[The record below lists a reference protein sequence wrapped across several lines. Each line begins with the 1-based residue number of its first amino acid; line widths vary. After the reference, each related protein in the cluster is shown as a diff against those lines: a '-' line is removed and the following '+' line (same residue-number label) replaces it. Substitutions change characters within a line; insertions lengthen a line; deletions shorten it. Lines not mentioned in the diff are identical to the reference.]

1 MVKHIYPLI
10 LFLSFAINL
19 FAQEANIST
28 KFSQDGN
35 LYQASTKTSQ
45 AIAEFK
51 ENGKCI
57 VTSYL
62 GNYTYKIKYKDLVGF
77 VKDQYLFVNE
87 QMMDLYFDHEEKER
101 VKAIQERK
109 QKQEK
114 AVAIIVQASED
125 KELMEQKHIDSIAKI
140 EAKEEQKKQ
149 RILQAKKDSIAQ
161 AIKEQNKV
169 LADKRSNDSIAN
181 VRDAAEKQ
189 LAIQRR
195 NDSIAKA
202 EEEQKRQ
209 RVARIKKDSI
219 ARAIKEQNKVLA
231 KQRSNDSIAKA
242 EDEAQK
248 QLANERRNDSI
259 TQAKENQKKA
269 LEQLKKRNDSVVKV
283 KAQQK
288 IEAERK
294 KNDSLTKVKEDKKK
308 DLEELRKRND
318 SVAKVKEQQ
327 KTEAKRKKN
336 DSLTKEK
343 EDKKKALKEL
353 KKRNYSVA
361 KAKAQE
367 KALEEKRK
375 KNTISQTKE
384 EQSIRII
391 EKRRYDSI
399 VKVRELET
407 KQLIE
412 LRRQND
418 SIARIIE
425 KERKEL
431 VALRNRTALAKET
444 NTSISNSKEEENK
457 KATLLERIKYR
468 DSCHY
473 QINEYDRFYNITT
486 IRTEP
491 YTLNKN
497 LTVELY
503 KQGRK
508 TDVFFNLSED
518 LGCATYLPNQRSSVK
533 ITLENN
539 RIVNFYHSWD
549 IECGELFLFKA
560 RLSSININILKKS
573 PIKSIVIH
581 GTQGYKEINFIEYKE
596 FFIDKLKCIE

>member
-1 MVKHIYPLI
+1 MVKHIYPLLI
-10 LFLSFAINL
+10 LFSFTLNL
-19 FAQEANIST
+19 ISQEAKIST

-35 LYQASTKTSQ
+35 LYQTSTKASQ
-45 AIAEFK
+45 TIAEFK
-51 ENGKCI
+51 ENEKCI
-57 VTSYL
+57 VTGYL

-77 VKDQYLFVNE
+77 VKDQDLFVNE

-101 VKAIQERK
+101 DKAIQERK

-114 AVAIIVQASED
+114 ADTILIQAAEE
-125 KELMEQKHIDSIAKI
+125 KKLIEQQRIDSMAKIENEAKSKLLEIKQDDSIAKV
-140 EAKEEQKKQ
+140 KEEQKIERIAQ
-149 RILQAKKDSIAQ
+149 RKKDSINQ
-161 AIKEQNKV
+161 AIKEQNRI
-169 LADKRSNDSIAN
+169 LAEKQKNDSIT
-181 VRDAAEKQ
+181 
-189 LAIQRR
+189 
-195 NDSIAKA
+195 
-202 EEEQKRQ
+202 
-209 RVARIKKDSI
+209 
-219 ARAIKEQNKVLA
+219 
-231 KQRSNDSIAKA
+231 KA
-242 EDEAQK
+242 EDAAKK
-248 QLANERRNDSI
+248 QLKIQKRNDSI

-308 DLEELRKRND
+308 VLKELRKRND
-318 SVAKVKEQQ
+318 SVAKGKEQQ

-336 DSLTKEK
+336 DSLTQVK

-353 KKRNYSVA
+353 KKRNYSIA

-384 EQSIRII
+384 EQSNRII

-399 VKVRELET
+399 IKVRELET

-412 LRRQND
+412 LSRQND

-431 VALRNRTALAKET
+431 EALRNRTAIAKEA
-444 NTSISNSKEEENK
+444 NTSNSKEEENK

-508 TDVFFNLSED
+508 TNVFFNLSED

>member
-1 MVKHIYPLI
+1 MVKHIHPLLI
-10 LFLSFAINL
+10 FFSFTLNL
-19 FAQEANIST
+19 ISQEAKIST

-35 LYQASTKTSQ
+35 LYQTSTKASQ
-45 AIAEFK
+45 TIAEFK
-51 ENGKCI
+51 ENEKCI
-57 VTSYL
+57 VTGYL

-77 VKDQYLFVNE
+77 VKDQDLFVNE

-101 VKAIQERK
+101 DKAIQERK

-114 AVAIIVQASED
+114 ADTVLIQAAEE
-125 KELMEQKHIDSIAKI
+125 KKLIEQQRIDSMAKIENEAKSKLLEIKQNDSIAKV
-140 EAKEEQKKQ
+140 KEEQKIERIAQ
-149 RILQAKKDSIAQ
+149 RKKDSINQ
-161 AIKEQNKV
+161 AIKEQNRI
-169 LADKRSNDSIAN
+169 LAEKQKNDSIT
-181 VRDAAEKQ
+181 
-189 LAIQRR
+189 
-195 NDSIAKA
+195 
-202 EEEQKRQ
+202 
-209 RVARIKKDSI
+209 
-219 ARAIKEQNKVLA
+219 
-231 KQRSNDSIAKA
+231 KA
-242 EDEAQK
+242 EDAAKK
-248 QLANERRNDSI
+248 QLKIQKRNDSI

-288 IEAERK
+288 IEDLRK

-308 DLEELRKRND
+308 VLKELRKRND
-318 SVAKVKEQQ
+318 SVAKGKEQQ

-336 DSLTKEK
+336 DSLTQIK

-353 KKRNYSVA
+353 KKRNYSIA

-384 EQSIRII
+384 EQSNRII

-399 VKVRELET
+399 IKVRELET

-431 VALRNRTALAKET
+431 EALRNRTAIAKEA
-444 NTSISNSKEEENK
+444 NTSNSKEEENK

-508 TDVFFNLSED
+508 TNVFFNLSED

>member
-1 MVKHIYPLI
+1 MVKHIYPLLI
-10 LFLSFAINL
+10 LFSFTLNL
-19 FAQEANIST
+19 ISQEAKIST

-35 LYQASTKTSQ
+35 LYQTSTRASQT
-45 AIAEFK
+45 IAEFK
-51 ENGKCI
+51 ENEKCI
-57 VTSYL
+57 VTGYL

-77 VKDQYLFVNE
+77 VKDQDLFVNE

-101 VKAIQERK
+101 DKAIQERK

-114 AVAIIVQASED
+114 ADTILIQAAEE
-125 KELMEQKHIDSIAKI
+125 KKLIEQQRIDSMAKIENEAKSKLLEIKQNDSIAKV
-140 EAKEEQKKQ
+140 KEEQKIERIAQ
-149 RILQAKKDSIAQ
+149 RKKDSINQ
-161 AIKEQNKV
+161 AIKEQNRI
-169 LADKRSNDSIAN
+169 LAEKQKNDSIT
-181 VRDAAEKQ
+181 
-189 LAIQRR
+189 
-195 NDSIAKA
+195 
-202 EEEQKRQ
+202 
-209 RVARIKKDSI
+209 
-219 ARAIKEQNKVLA
+219 
-231 KQRSNDSIAKA
+231 KA
-242 EDEAQK
+242 EDAAKK
-248 QLANERRNDSI
+248 QLKIQKRNDSI

-308 DLEELRKRND
+308 VLKELRKRND
-318 SVAKVKEQQ
+318 SVAKGKEQQ

-336 DSLTKEK
+336 DSLTQVK

-353 KKRNYSVA
+353 KKRNYSIA

-384 EQSIRII
+384 EQSNRII

-399 VKVRELET
+399 IKVRELET

-412 LRRQND
+412 LSRQND

-431 VALRNRTALAKET
+431 EALRNRTAIAKEA
-444 NTSISNSKEEENK
+444 NTSNSKEEENK

-508 TDVFFNLSED
+508 TNVFFNLSED

>member
-1 MVKHIYPLI
+1 MVKHIYPLLI
-10 LFLSFAINL
+10 FFSFTLNL
-19 FAQEANIST
+19 ISQEAKIST

-35 LYQASTKTSQ
+35 LYQTSTKASQ
-45 AIAEFK
+45 TIAEFK
-51 ENGKCI
+51 ENEKCI
-57 VTSYL
+57 VTGYL

-77 VKDQYLFVNE
+77 VKDQDLFVNE
-87 QMMDLYFDHEEKER
+87 QMMNLYFDHEEKER
-101 VKAIQERK
+101 DKAIQERK

-114 AVAIIVQASED
+114 ADTILIQAAEE
-125 KELMEQKHIDSIAKI
+125 KKLIEQQRQDSMAKIENEAKSKLLEIKQNDSIAKV
-140 EAKEEQKKQ
+140 KEEQKIERIAQ
-149 RILQAKKDSIAQ
+149 RKKDSINQ
-161 AIKEQNKV
+161 AIKEQNRI
-169 LADKRSNDSIAN
+169 LAEKQKNDSIT
-181 VRDAAEKQ
+181 
-189 LAIQRR
+189 
-195 NDSIAKA
+195 
-202 EEEQKRQ
+202 
-209 RVARIKKDSI
+209 
-219 ARAIKEQNKVLA
+219 
-231 KQRSNDSIAKA
+231 KA
-242 EDEAQK
+242 EDAAKK
-248 QLANERRNDSI
+248 QLKIQKRNDSI

-308 DLEELRKRND
+308 DLKELRKRND
-318 SVAKVKEQQ
+318 SVAKGKEQQ

-336 DSLTKEK
+336 DSLTQVK

-353 KKRNYSVA
+353 KKRNYSIA

-384 EQSIRII
+384 EQSNRII

-399 VKVRELET
+399 IKVRELET

-431 VALRNRTALAKET
+431 EALRNRTAIAKEA
-444 NTSISNSKEEENK
+444 NTSNSKEEENK

-508 TDVFFNLSED
+508 TNVFFNLSED

>member
-1 MVKHIYPLI
+1 MVKHIYPLLI
-10 LFLSFAINL
+10 FFSFTLNL
-19 FAQEANIST
+19 ISQEAKIST

-35 LYQASTKTSQ
+35 LYQTSTKASQ
-45 AIAEFK
+45 TIAEFK
-51 ENGKCI
+51 ENEKCI
-57 VTSYL
+57 VTGYL

-77 VKDQYLFVNE
+77 VKDQDLFVNE

-101 VKAIQERK
+101 DKAIQERK

-114 AVAIIVQASED
+114 ADTILIQAAEE
-125 KELMEQKHIDSIAKI
+125 KKLIEQQRIDSMAKIENEAKSKLLEIKQNDSIAKV
-140 EAKEEQKKQ
+140 KEEQKIERIAQ
-149 RILQAKKDSIAQ
+149 RKKDSINQ
-161 AIKEQNKV
+161 AIKEQNRI
-169 LADKRSNDSIAN
+169 LAEKQKNDSIT
-181 VRDAAEKQ
+181 
-189 LAIQRR
+189 
-195 NDSIAKA
+195 
-202 EEEQKRQ
+202 
-209 RVARIKKDSI
+209 
-219 ARAIKEQNKVLA
+219 
-231 KQRSNDSIAKA
+231 KA
-242 EDEAQK
+242 EDAAKK
-248 QLANERRNDSI
+248 QLKIQKRNDSI

-308 DLEELRKRND
+308 DLKELRKRND
-318 SVAKVKEQQ
+318 SVAKGKEQQ
-327 KTEAKRKKN
+327 RTEAKRKKN
-336 DSLTKEK
+336 DSLTQVK

-353 KKRNYSVA
+353 KKRNYSIA

-384 EQSIRII
+384 EQSNRII

-399 VKVRELET
+399 IKVRELET

-412 LRRQND
+412 LSRQND

-431 VALRNRTALAKET
+431 EALRNRTAIAKEA
-444 NTSISNSKEEENK
+444 NTSISYSKEEENK

-508 TDVFFNLSED
+508 TNVFFNLSED

>member
-1 MVKHIYPLI
+1 MVKHIYPLLI
-10 LFLSFAINL
+10 LFSFTLNL
-19 FAQEANIST
+19 ISQEAKIST

-35 LYQASTKTSQ
+35 LYQTSTKASQ
-45 AIAEFK
+45 TIAEFK
-51 ENGKCI
+51 ENEKCI
-57 VTSYL
+57 VTGYL

-77 VKDQYLFVNE
+77 VKDQDLFVNE

-101 VKAIQERK
+101 DKAIQERK

-114 AVAIIVQASED
+114 ADTILIQAAEE
-125 KELMEQKHIDSIAKI
+125 KKLIEQQRIDSMAKIENEAKSKLLEIKQNDSIAKV
-140 EAKEEQKKQ
+140 KEEQKIERIAQ
-149 RILQAKKDSIAQ
+149 RKKDSINQ
-161 AIKEQNKV
+161 AIKEQNRI
-169 LADKRSNDSIAN
+169 LAEKQKNDSIT
-181 VRDAAEKQ
+181 
-189 LAIQRR
+189 
-195 NDSIAKA
+195 
-202 EEEQKRQ
+202 
-209 RVARIKKDSI
+209 
-219 ARAIKEQNKVLA
+219 
-231 KQRSNDSIAKA
+231 KA
-242 EDEAQK
+242 EDAAKK
-248 QLANERRNDSI
+248 QLKIQKRNDSI

-308 DLEELRKRND
+308 VLKELRKRND
-318 SVAKVKEQQ
+318 SVAKGKEQQ

-336 DSLTKEK
+336 DSLTQVK

-353 KKRNYSVA
+353 KKRNYSIA

-384 EQSIRII
+384 EQSNRII

-399 VKVRELET
+399 IKVRELET

-425 KERKEL
+425 KERKEQE
-431 VALRNRTALAKET
+431 ALRNRTTIAKEA
-444 NTSISNSKEEENK
+444 NTSNSKEEENK

>member
-1 MVKHIYPLI
+1 MAKHIYPLLI
-10 LFLSFAINL
+10 FFSFTLNL
-19 FAQEANIST
+19 ISQEAKIST

-35 LYQASTKTSQ
+35 LYQTSTKASQ
-45 AIAEFK
+45 TIAEFK
-51 ENGKCI
+51 ENEKCI
-57 VTSYL
+57 VTGYL

-77 VKDQYLFVNE
+77 VKDQDLFVNE

-101 VKAIQERK
+101 DKAIQERK

-114 AVAIIVQASED
+114 ADTILIQAAEE
-125 KELMEQKHIDSIAKI
+125 KKLIEQQRIDSMAKIENEAKSKLLEIKQNDSIAKV
-140 EAKEEQKKQ
+140 KEEQKIERIAQ
-149 RILQAKKDSIAQ
+149 RKKDSINQ
-161 AIKEQNKV
+161 AIKEQNRI
-169 LADKRSNDSIAN
+169 LAEKQKNDSIT
-181 VRDAAEKQ
+181 
-189 LAIQRR
+189 
-195 NDSIAKA
+195 
-202 EEEQKRQ
+202 
-209 RVARIKKDSI
+209 
-219 ARAIKEQNKVLA
+219 
-231 KQRSNDSIAKA
+231 KA
-242 EDEAQK
+242 EDAAKK
-248 QLANERRNDSI
+248 QLKIQKRNDSI

-308 DLEELRKRND
+308 VLKELRKRND
-318 SVAKVKEQQ
+318 SVAKGKEQQ

-336 DSLTKEK
+336 DSLTQVK

-353 KKRNYSVA
+353 KKRNYSIA

-384 EQSIRII
+384 EQSNRII

-399 VKVRELET
+399 IKVRELET

-431 VALRNRTALAKET
+431 EALRNRTAIAKEA
-444 NTSISNSKEEENK
+444 NTSNSKEEENK

-508 TDVFFNLSED
+508 TNVFFNLSED
-518 LGCATYLPNQRSSVK
+518 LGCATYLPNQRSSIK

>member
-1 MVKHIYPLI
+1 MVKHIYPLLI
-10 LFLSFAINL
+10 LFSFTLNL
-19 FAQEANIST
+19 ISQEAKIST

-35 LYQASTKTSQ
+35 LYQTSTKASQ
-45 AIAEFK
+45 TIAEFK
-51 ENGKCI
+51 ENEKCI
-57 VTSYL
+57 VTGYL

-77 VKDQYLFVNE
+77 VKDQDLFVNE

-101 VKAIQERK
+101 DKAIQERK

-114 AVAIIVQASED
+114 ADTILIQAAEE
-125 KELMEQKHIDSIAKI
+125 KKLIEQQRIDSMAKIENEAKSKLLEIKQNDSIAKV
-140 EAKEEQKKQ
+140 KEEQKIERIAQ
-149 RILQAKKDSIAQ
+149 RKKDSINQ
-161 AIKEQNKV
+161 AIKEQNRI
-169 LADKRSNDSIAN
+169 LAEKQKNDSIT
-181 VRDAAEKQ
+181 
-189 LAIQRR
+189 
-195 NDSIAKA
+195 
-202 EEEQKRQ
+202 
-209 RVARIKKDSI
+209 
-219 ARAIKEQNKVLA
+219 
-231 KQRSNDSIAKA
+231 KA
-242 EDEAQK
+242 EDAAKK
-248 QLANERRNDSI
+248 QLKIQKRNDSI

-308 DLEELRKRND
+308 DLKELRKRND
-318 SVAKVKEQQ
+318 SVAKGKEQQ

-336 DSLTKEK
+336 DSLTQVK

-353 KKRNYSVA
+353 KKRNYSIA

-384 EQSIRII
+384 EQSNRII

-399 VKVRELET
+399 IKVRELET

-412 LRRQND
+412 LSRQND

-431 VALRNRTALAKET
+431 EALRNRTAIAKEA
-444 NTSISNSKEEENK
+444 NTSNSKEEENK

-508 TDVFFNLSED
+508 TNVFFNLSED

>member
-1 MVKHIYPLI
+1 MVKHIYPLLI
-10 LFLSFAINL
+10 LFSFTLNL
-19 FAQEANIST
+19 ISQEAKIST

-35 LYQASTKTSQ
+35 LYQTSTKASQ
-45 AIAEFK
+45 TIAEFK
-51 ENGKCI
+51 ENEKCI
-57 VTSYL
+57 VTGYL

-77 VKDQYLFVNE
+77 VKDQDLFVNE

-101 VKAIQERK
+101 DKAIQERK

-114 AVAIIVQASED
+114 ADTILIQAAEE
-125 KELMEQKHIDSIAKI
+125 KKLIEQQRIDSMAKIENEAKSKLLEIKQNDSIAKV
-140 EAKEEQKKQ
+140 KEEQKIERIAQ
-149 RILQAKKDSIAQ
+149 RKKDSINQ
-161 AIKEQNKV
+161 AIKEQNRI
-169 LADKRSNDSIAN
+169 LAEKQKNDSIT
-181 VRDAAEKQ
+181 
-189 LAIQRR
+189 
-195 NDSIAKA
+195 
-202 EEEQKRQ
+202 
-209 RVARIKKDSI
+209 
-219 ARAIKEQNKVLA
+219 
-231 KQRSNDSIAKA
+231 KA
-242 EDEAQK
+242 EDAAKK
-248 QLANERRNDSI
+248 QLKIQKRNDSI

-308 DLEELRKRND
+308 VLKELRKRND
-318 SVAKVKEQQ
+318 SVAKGKEQQ

-336 DSLTKEK
+336 DSLTQVK

-353 KKRNYSVA
+353 KKRNYSIA

-384 EQSIRII
+384 EQSNRII

-399 VKVRELET
+399 IKVRELET

-431 VALRNRTALAKET
+431 EALRNRTAIAKEA
-444 NTSISNSKEEENK
+444 NTSNSKEEENK

-508 TDVFFNLSED
+508 TNVFFNLSED

-549 IECGELFLFKA
+549 IECDELFLFKA

>member
-1 MVKHIYPLI
+1 MVKHIYPLLI
-10 LFLSFAINL
+10 FFSFTLNL
-19 FAQEANIST
+19 ISQEAKIST

-35 LYQASTKTSQ
+35 LYQTSTKASQ
-45 AIAEFK
+45 TIAEFK
-51 ENGKCI
+51 ENEKCI
-57 VTSYL
+57 VTGYL

-77 VKDQYLFVNE
+77 VKDQDLFVNE

-101 VKAIQERK
+101 DKAIQERK

-114 AVAIIVQASED
+114 ADTILIQAAEE
-125 KELMEQKHIDSIAKI
+125 KKLIEQQRIDSMAKIENEAKSKLLEIKQNDSIAKV
-140 EAKEEQKKQ
+140 KEEQKIERIAQ
-149 RILQAKKDSIAQ
+149 RKKDSINQ
-161 AIKEQNKV
+161 AIKEQNRI
-169 LADKRSNDSIAN
+169 LAEKQKNDSIT
-181 VRDAAEKQ
+181 
-189 LAIQRR
+189 
-195 NDSIAKA
+195 
-202 EEEQKRQ
+202 
-209 RVARIKKDSI
+209 
-219 ARAIKEQNKVLA
+219 
-231 KQRSNDSIAKA
+231 KA
-242 EDEAQK
+242 EDAAKK
-248 QLANERRNDSI
+248 QLKIQKRNDSI

-308 DLEELRKRND
+308 DLKELRKRND
-318 SVAKVKEQQ
+318 SVAKGKEQQ

-336 DSLTKEK
+336 DSLTQVK

-353 KKRNYSVA
+353 KKRNYSIA

-367 KALEEKRK
+367 KALKEKRK

-384 EQSIRII
+384 EQSNRII

-399 VKVRELET
+399 IKVRELET

-431 VALRNRTALAKET
+431 EALRNRTAIAKEA
-444 NTSISNSKEEENK
+444 NTSNSKEEENK

-508 TDVFFNLSED
+508 TNVFFNLSED

>member
-1 MVKHIYPLI
+1 MVKHIYPLLI
-10 LFLSFAINL
+10 LFSFTLNL
-19 FAQEANIST
+19 ISQEAKIST

-35 LYQASTKTSQ
+35 LYQTSTKASQ
-45 AIAEFK
+45 TIAEFK
-51 ENGKCI
+51 ENEKCI
-57 VTSYL
+57 VTGYL

-77 VKDQYLFVNE
+77 VKDQDLFVNE

-101 VKAIQERK
+101 DKAIQERK

-114 AVAIIVQASED
+114 ADTILIQAAEE
-125 KELMEQKHIDSIAKI
+125 KKLIEQQRIDSMAKIENEAKSKLLEIKQNDSIAKV
-140 EAKEEQKKQ
+140 KEEQKIERIAQ
-149 RILQAKKDSIAQ
+149 RKKDSINQ
-161 AIKEQNKV
+161 AIKEQNRI
-169 LADKRSNDSIAN
+169 LAEKQKNDSIT
-181 VRDAAEKQ
+181 
-189 LAIQRR
+189 
-195 NDSIAKA
+195 
-202 EEEQKRQ
+202 
-209 RVARIKKDSI
+209 
-219 ARAIKEQNKVLA
+219 
-231 KQRSNDSIAKA
+231 KA
-242 EDEAQK
+242 EDAAKK
-248 QLANERRNDSI
+248 QLKIQKRNDSI

-308 DLEELRKRND
+308 VLKELRKRND
-318 SVAKVKEQQ
+318 SVAKGKEQQ

-336 DSLTKEK
+336 DSLTQVK

-353 KKRNYSVA
+353 KKRNYSIA

-384 EQSIRII
+384 EQSNRII

-399 VKVRELET
+399 IKVRELET

-431 VALRNRTALAKET
+431 EALRNRTAIAKEA
-444 NTSISNSKEEENK
+444 NTSNSKEEENK

-508 TDVFFNLSED
+508 TNVFFNLSED

>member
-1 MVKHIYPLI
+1 MVKHIYPLLI
-10 LFLSFAINL
+10 LFSFTLNL
-19 FAQEANIST
+19 ISQEAKIST

-35 LYQASTKTSQ
+35 LYQTSTKASQ
-45 AIAEFK
+45 TIAEFK
-51 ENGKCI
+51 ENEKCI
-57 VTSYL
+57 VTGYL

-77 VKDQYLFVNE
+77 VKDQDLFVNE

-101 VKAIQERK
+101 DKAIQERK

-114 AVAIIVQASED
+114 ADTILIQAAEE
-125 KELMEQKHIDSIAKI
+125 KKLIEQQRIDSMAKIENEAKSKLLEIKQNDSIAKV
-140 EAKEEQKKQ
+140 KEEQKIERIAQ
-149 RILQAKKDSIAQ
+149 RKKDSINQ
-161 AIKEQNKV
+161 AIKEQNRI
-169 LADKRSNDSIAN
+169 LAEKQKNDSIT
-181 VRDAAEKQ
+181 
-189 LAIQRR
+189 
-195 NDSIAKA
+195 
-202 EEEQKRQ
+202 
-209 RVARIKKDSI
+209 
-219 ARAIKEQNKVLA
+219 
-231 KQRSNDSIAKA
+231 KA
-242 EDEAQK
+242 EDAAKK
-248 QLANERRNDSI
+248 QLKIQKRNDSI

-308 DLEELRKRND
+308 VLKELRKRND
-318 SVAKVKEQQ
+318 SVAKGKEQQ

-336 DSLTKEK
+336 DSLTQVK

-353 KKRNYSVA
+353 KKRNYSIA

-384 EQSIRII
+384 EQSNRII

-399 VKVRELET
+399 IKVRELET

-425 KERKEL
+425 KERKEQE
-431 VALRNRTALAKET
+431 ALRNRTTIAKEA
-444 NTSISNSKEEENK
+444 NTSNSKEEENK

-508 TDVFFNLSED
+508 TNVFFNLSED
-518 LGCATYLPNQRSSVK
+518 LGCATYLPNQRSSIK

>member
-1 MVKHIYPLI
+1 MVKHIYPLLI
-10 LFLSFAINL
+10 LFSFTLNL
-19 FAQEANIST
+19 ISQEAKIST

-35 LYQASTKTSQ
+35 LYQTSTRASQT
-45 AIAEFK
+45 IAEFK
-51 ENGKCI
+51 ENEKCI
-57 VTSYL
+57 VTGYL

-77 VKDQYLFVNE
+77 VKDQDLFVNE

-101 VKAIQERK
+101 DKAIQERK

-114 AVAIIVQASED
+114 ADTILIQAAEE
-125 KELMEQKHIDSIAKI
+125 KKLIEQQRIDSMAKIENEAKSKLLEIKQNDSIAKV
-140 EAKEEQKKQ
+140 KEEQKIERIAQ
-149 RILQAKKDSIAQ
+149 RKKDSINQ
-161 AIKEQNKV
+161 AIKEQNRI
-169 LADKRSNDSIAN
+169 LAEKQKNDSIT
-181 VRDAAEKQ
+181 
-189 LAIQRR
+189 
-195 NDSIAKA
+195 
-202 EEEQKRQ
+202 
-209 RVARIKKDSI
+209 
-219 ARAIKEQNKVLA
+219 
-231 KQRSNDSIAKA
+231 KA
-242 EDEAQK
+242 EDAAKK
-248 QLANERRNDSI
+248 QLKIQKRNDSI

-308 DLEELRKRND
+308 VLKELRKRND
-318 SVAKVKEQQ
+318 SVAKGKEQQ

-336 DSLTKEK
+336 DSLTQVK

-353 KKRNYSVA
+353 KKRNYSIA

-384 EQSIRII
+384 EQSNRII

-399 VKVRELET
+399 IKVRELET

-431 VALRNRTALAKET
+431 EALRNRTTIAKEA
-444 NTSISNSKEEENK
+444 NTSNSKEEENK

-508 TDVFFNLSED
+508 TNVFFNLSED
-518 LGCATYLPNQRSSVK
+518 LGCATYLPNQRSSIK

>member
-1 MVKHIYPLI
+1 MVKHIYPLLI
-10 LFLSFAINL
+10 LFSFTLNL
-19 FAQEANIST
+19 ISQEAKIST

-35 LYQASTKTSQ
+35 LYQTSTKASQ
-45 AIAEFK
+45 TIAEFK
-51 ENGKCI
+51 ENEKCI
-57 VTSYL
+57 VTGYL

-77 VKDQYLFVNE
+77 VKDQDLFVNE

-101 VKAIQERK
+101 DKAIQERK

-114 AVAIIVQASED
+114 ADTILIQAAEE
-125 KELMEQKHIDSIAKI
+125 KKLIEQQRIDSMAKIENEAKSKLLEIKQNDSIAKV
-140 EAKEEQKKQ
+140 KEEQKIERIAQ
-149 RILQAKKDSIAQ
+149 RKKDSINQ
-161 AIKEQNKV
+161 AIKEQNRI
-169 LADKRSNDSIAN
+169 LAEKQKNDSIT
-181 VRDAAEKQ
+181 
-189 LAIQRR
+189 
-195 NDSIAKA
+195 
-202 EEEQKRQ
+202 
-209 RVARIKKDSI
+209 
-219 ARAIKEQNKVLA
+219 
-231 KQRSNDSIAKA
+231 KA
-242 EDEAQK
+242 EDAAKK
-248 QLANERRNDSI
+248 QLKIQKRNDSI

-308 DLEELRKRND
+308 VLKELRKRND
-318 SVAKVKEQQ
+318 SVAKGKEQQ

-336 DSLTKEK
+336 DSLTQVK

-353 KKRNYSVA
+353 KKRNYSIA
-361 KAKAQE
+361 KAKARE

-384 EQSIRII
+384 EQSNRII

-399 VKVRELET
+399 IKVRELET

-412 LRRQND
+412 LSRQND

-431 VALRNRTALAKET
+431 EALRNRTAIAKEA
-444 NTSISNSKEEENK
+444 NTSNSKEEENK

>member
-1 MVKHIYPLI
+1 MVKHIYPLLI
-10 LFLSFAINL
+10 LFSFTLNL
-19 FAQEANIST
+19 ISQEAKIST

-35 LYQASTKTSQ
+35 LYQTSTKASQ
-45 AIAEFK
+45 TIAEFK
-51 ENGKCI
+51 ENEKCI
-57 VTSYL
+57 VTGYL

-77 VKDQYLFVNE
+77 VKDQDLFVNE

-101 VKAIQERK
+101 DKAIQERK

-114 AVAIIVQASED
+114 ADTILIQAAEE
-125 KELMEQKHIDSIAKI
+125 KKLIEQQRIDSMAKIENEAKSKLLEIKQNDSIAKV
-140 EAKEEQKKQ
+140 KEEQKIERIAQ
-149 RILQAKKDSIAQ
+149 RKKDSINQ
-161 AIKEQNKV
+161 AIKEQNRI
-169 LADKRSNDSIAN
+169 LAEKQKNDSIT
-181 VRDAAEKQ
+181 
-189 LAIQRR
+189 
-195 NDSIAKA
+195 
-202 EEEQKRQ
+202 
-209 RVARIKKDSI
+209 
-219 ARAIKEQNKVLA
+219 
-231 KQRSNDSIAKA
+231 KA
-242 EDEAQK
+242 EDAAKK
-248 QLANERRNDSI
+248 QLKIQKRNDSI

-308 DLEELRKRND
+308 VLKELRKRND
-318 SVAKVKEQQ
+318 SVAKGKEQQ

-336 DSLTKEK
+336 DSLTQVK

-353 KKRNYSVA
+353 KKRNYSIA

-384 EQSIRII
+384 EQSNRII

-399 VKVRELET
+399 IKVRELET

-431 VALRNRTALAKET
+431 EALRNRTTIAKEA
-444 NTSISNSKEEENK
+444 NTSNSKEEENK

-508 TDVFFNLSED
+508 TNVFFNLSED

>member
-1 MVKHIYPLI
+1 MVKHIYPLLI
-10 LFLSFAINL
+10 FFSFTLNL
-19 FAQEANIST
+19 ISQEAKIST

-35 LYQASTKTSQ
+35 LYQTSTKASQ
-45 AIAEFK
+45 TIAEFK
-51 ENGKCI
+51 ENEKCI
-57 VTSYL
+57 VTGYL

-77 VKDQYLFVNE
+77 VKDQDLFVNE

-101 VKAIQERK
+101 DKAIQERK

-114 AVAIIVQASED
+114 ADTILIQAAEE
-125 KELMEQKHIDSIAKI
+125 KKLIEQQRIDSMAKIENEAKSKLLEIKQNDSIAKV
-140 EAKEEQKKQ
+140 KEEQKIERIAQ
-149 RILQAKKDSIAQ
+149 RKKDSINQ
-161 AIKEQNKV
+161 AIKEQNRI
-169 LADKRSNDSIAN
+169 LAEKQKNDSIT
-181 VRDAAEKQ
+181 
-189 LAIQRR
+189 
-195 NDSIAKA
+195 
-202 EEEQKRQ
+202 
-209 RVARIKKDSI
+209 
-219 ARAIKEQNKVLA
+219 
-231 KQRSNDSIAKA
+231 KA
-242 EDEAQK
+242 EDAAKK
-248 QLANERRNDSI
+248 QLKIQKRNDSI

-269 LEQLKKRNDSVVKV
+269 LEQLKKRNDSVVKI

-308 DLEELRKRND
+308 VLKELRKRND
-318 SVAKVKEQQ
+318 SVAKGKEQQ

-336 DSLTKEK
+336 DSLTQVK

-353 KKRNYSVA
+353 KKRNYSIA

-367 KALEEKRK
+367 KALKEKRK

-384 EQSIRII
+384 EQSNRII

-399 VKVRELET
+399 SKVRELET

-431 VALRNRTALAKET
+431 EALRNRTAIAKEA
-444 NTSISNSKEEENK
+444 NTSNSKEEENK

-508 TDVFFNLSED
+508 TNVFFNLSED

>member
-1 MVKHIYPLI
+1 MVKHIYPLLI
-10 LFLSFAINL
+10 LFSFTLNL
-19 FAQEANIST
+19 ISQEAKIST

-35 LYQASTKTSQ
+35 LYQTSTKASQ
-45 AIAEFK
+45 TIAEFK
-51 ENGKCI
+51 ENEKCI
-57 VTSYL
+57 VTGYL

-77 VKDQYLFVNE
+77 VKDQDLFVNE

-101 VKAIQERK
+101 DKAIQERK

-114 AVAIIVQASED
+114 ADTILIQAAEE
-125 KELMEQKHIDSIAKI
+125 KKLIEQQRIDSMAKIENEAKSKLLEIKQNDSIAKV
-140 EAKEEQKKQ
+140 KEEQKIERIAQ
-149 RILQAKKDSIAQ
+149 RKKDSINQ
-161 AIKEQNKV
+161 AIKEQNRI
-169 LADKRSNDSIAN
+169 LAEKQKNDSIT
-181 VRDAAEKQ
+181 
-189 LAIQRR
+189 
-195 NDSIAKA
+195 
-202 EEEQKRQ
+202 
-209 RVARIKKDSI
+209 
-219 ARAIKEQNKVLA
+219 
-231 KQRSNDSIAKA
+231 KA
-242 EDEAQK
+242 EDAAKK
-248 QLANERRNDSI
+248 QLKIQKRNDSI

-308 DLEELRKRND
+308 VLKELRKRND
-318 SVAKVKEQQ
+318 SVAKGKEQQ

-336 DSLTKEK
+336 DSLTQVK

-353 KKRNYSVA
+353 KKRNYSIA
-361 KAKAQE
+361 KAKARE

-384 EQSIRII
+384 EQSNRII

-399 VKVRELET
+399 IKVRELET

-425 KERKEL
+425 KERKEQE
-431 VALRNRTALAKET
+431 ALRNRTTIAKEA
-444 NTSISNSKEEENK
+444 NTSNSKEEENK

-508 TDVFFNLSED
+508 TNVFFNLSED
-518 LGCATYLPNQRSSVK
+518 LGCATYLPNQRSSIK

>member
-1 MVKHIYPLI
+1 MVKHIYPLLI
-10 LFLSFAINL
+10 LFSFTLNL
-19 FAQEANIST
+19 ISQEAKIST

-35 LYQASTKTSQ
+35 LYQTSTKASQ
-45 AIAEFK
+45 TIAEFK
-51 ENGKCI
+51 ENEKCI
-57 VTSYL
+57 VTGYL

-77 VKDQYLFVNE
+77 VKDQDLFVNE

-101 VKAIQERK
+101 DKAIQERK

-114 AVAIIVQASED
+114 ADTILIQAAEE
-125 KELMEQKHIDSIAKI
+125 KKLIEQQRIDSMAKIENEAKSKLLEIKQNDSIAKV
-140 EAKEEQKKQ
+140 KEEQKIERIAQ
-149 RILQAKKDSIAQ
+149 RKKDSINQ
-161 AIKEQNKV
+161 AIKEQNRI
-169 LADKRSNDSIAN
+169 LAEKQKNDSIT
-181 VRDAAEKQ
+181 
-189 LAIQRR
+189 
-195 NDSIAKA
+195 
-202 EEEQKRQ
+202 
-209 RVARIKKDSI
+209 
-219 ARAIKEQNKVLA
+219 
-231 KQRSNDSIAKA
+231 KA
-242 EDEAQK
+242 EDAAKK
-248 QLANERRNDSI
+248 QLKIQKRNDSI

-269 LEQLKKRNDSVVKV
+269 LEQLKKRNDSVVNI

-288 IEAERK
+288 TEAERK

-308 DLEELRKRND
+308 VLKELRKRND
-318 SVAKVKEQQ
+318 SVAKGKEQQ
-327 KTEAKRKKN
+327 RTEAKRKKN
-336 DSLTKEK
+336 DSLTQVK

-353 KKRNYSVA
+353 KKRNYSIA
-361 KAKAQE
+361 KAKARE

-384 EQSIRII
+384 EQSNRII

-399 VKVRELET
+399 IKVRELET

-431 VALRNRTALAKET
+431 EALRNRTAIAKEA
-444 NTSISNSKEEENK
+444 NTSNSKEEENK

-518 LGCATYLPNQRSSVK
+518 LGCATYLPNQRSSIK

>member
-1 MVKHIYPLI
+1 MVKHIYPLLI
-10 LFLSFAINL
+10 FFSFTLNL
-19 FAQEANIST
+19 ISQEAKIST

-35 LYQASTKTSQ
+35 LYQTSTKASQ
-45 AIAEFK
+45 TIAEFK
-51 ENGKCI
+51 ENEKCI
-57 VTSYL
+57 VTGYL

-77 VKDQYLFVNE
+77 VKDQDLFVNE
-87 QMMDLYFDHEEKER
+87 QMMNLYFDHEEKER
-101 VKAIQERK
+101 DKAIQERK

-114 AVAIIVQASED
+114 ADTILIQAAEE
-125 KELMEQKHIDSIAKI
+125 KKLIEQQRIDSMAKIENEAKSKLLEIKQNDSIAKV
-140 EAKEEQKKQ
+140 KEEQKIERIAQ
-149 RILQAKKDSIAQ
+149 RKKDSINQ
-161 AIKEQNKV
+161 AIKEQNRI
-169 LADKRSNDSIAN
+169 LAEKQKNDSIT
-181 VRDAAEKQ
+181 
-189 LAIQRR
+189 
-195 NDSIAKA
+195 
-202 EEEQKRQ
+202 
-209 RVARIKKDSI
+209 
-219 ARAIKEQNKVLA
+219 
-231 KQRSNDSIAKA
+231 KA
-242 EDEAQK
+242 EDAAKK
-248 QLANERRNDSI
+248 QLKIQKRNDSI

-269 LEQLKKRNDSVVKV
+269 LEQLKKRNDSVVKI

-308 DLEELRKRND
+308 DLKELRKRND
-318 SVAKVKEQQ
+318 SVAKGKEQQ

-336 DSLTKEK
+336 DSLTQVK

-353 KKRNYSVA
+353 KKRNYSIA

-384 EQSIRII
+384 EQSNRII

-399 VKVRELET
+399 IKVRELET

-431 VALRNRTALAKET
+431 EALRNRTAIAKEA
-444 NTSISNSKEEENK
+444 NTSISYSKEEENK

-508 TDVFFNLSED
+508 TNIFFNLSED

>member
-1 MVKHIYPLI
+1 MVKHIYPLLI
-10 LFLSFAINL
+10 LFSFTLNL
-19 FAQEANIST
+19 ISQEAKIST

-35 LYQASTKTSQ
+35 LYQTSTKASQ
-45 AIAEFK
+45 TIAEFK
-51 ENGKCI
+51 ENEKCI
-57 VTSYL
+57 VTGYL

-77 VKDQYLFVNE
+77 VKDQDLFVNE

-101 VKAIQERK
+101 DKAIQERK

-114 AVAIIVQASED
+114 ADTILIQAAEE
-125 KELMEQKHIDSIAKI
+125 KKLIEQQRIDSMAKIENEAKSKLLEIKQNDSIAKV
-140 EAKEEQKKQ
+140 KEEQKIERIAQ
-149 RILQAKKDSIAQ
+149 RKKDSINQ
-161 AIKEQNKV
+161 AIKEQNRI
-169 LADKRSNDSIAN
+169 LAEKQKNDSIT
-181 VRDAAEKQ
+181 
-189 LAIQRR
+189 
-195 NDSIAKA
+195 
-202 EEEQKRQ
+202 
-209 RVARIKKDSI
+209 
-219 ARAIKEQNKVLA
+219 
-231 KQRSNDSIAKA
+231 KA
-242 EDEAQK
+242 EDAAKK
-248 QLANERRNDSI
+248 QLKIQKRNDSI

-269 LEQLKKRNDSVVKV
+269 LEQLKKRNDSVVKI

-308 DLEELRKRND
+308 VLKELRKRND
-318 SVAKVKEQQ
+318 SVAKGKEQQ

-336 DSLTKEK
+336 DSLTQVK

-353 KKRNYSVA
+353 KKRNYSIA

-384 EQSIRII
+384 EQSNRII

-399 VKVRELET
+399 IKVRELET

-431 VALRNRTALAKET
+431 EALRNRTTIAKEA
-444 NTSISNSKEEENK
+444 NTSNSKEEENK

-508 TDVFFNLSED
+508 TNVFFNLSED

>member
-1 MVKHIYPLI
+1 MVKHIYPLLI
-10 LFLSFAINL
+10 LFSFTLNL
-19 FAQEANIST
+19 ISQEAKIST

-35 LYQASTKTSQ
+35 LYQTSTKASQ
-45 AIAEFK
+45 TIAEFK
-51 ENGKCI
+51 ENEKCI
-57 VTSYL
+57 VTGYL

-77 VKDQYLFVNE
+77 VKDQDLFVNE

-101 VKAIQERK
+101 DKAIQERK

-114 AVAIIVQASED
+114 ADTILIQAAEE
-125 KELMEQKHIDSIAKI
+125 KKLIEQQRIDSMAKIENEAKSKLLEIKQNDSIAKV
-140 EAKEEQKKQ
+140 KEEQKIERIAQ
-149 RILQAKKDSIAQ
+149 RKKDSINQ
-161 AIKEQNKV
+161 AIKEQNRI
-169 LADKRSNDSIAN
+169 LAEKQKNDSIT
-181 VRDAAEKQ
+181 
-189 LAIQRR
+189 
-195 NDSIAKA
+195 
-202 EEEQKRQ
+202 
-209 RVARIKKDSI
+209 
-219 ARAIKEQNKVLA
+219 
-231 KQRSNDSIAKA
+231 KA
-242 EDEAQK
+242 EDAAKK
-248 QLANERRNDSI
+248 QLKIQKRNDSI

-294 KNDSLTKVKEDKKK
+294 KNDSLSKVKEDKKK
-308 DLEELRKRND
+308 VLKELRKRND
-318 SVAKVKEQQ
+318 SVAKGKEQQ

-336 DSLTKEK
+336 DSLTQVK

-353 KKRNYSVA
+353 KKRNYSIA

-384 EQSIRII
+384 EQSNRII

-399 VKVRELET
+399 IKVRELET

-431 VALRNRTALAKET
+431 EALRNRTAIAKEA
-444 NTSISNSKEEENK
+444 NTSNSKEEENK

-508 TDVFFNLSED
+508 TNVFFNLSED
-518 LGCATYLPNQRSSVK
+518 LGCATYLPNQRSSIK

>member
-1 MVKHIYPLI
+1 MVKHIYPLLI
-10 LFLSFAINL
+10 FFSFTLNL
-19 FAQEANIST
+19 ISQEAKIST

-35 LYQASTKTSQ
+35 LYQTSTKASQ
-45 AIAEFK
+45 TIAEFK
-51 ENGKCI
+51 ENEKCI
-57 VTSYL
+57 VTGYL

-77 VKDQYLFVNE
+77 VKDQDLFVNE
-87 QMMDLYFDHEEKER
+87 QMMNLYFDHEEKER
-101 VKAIQERK
+101 DKAIQERK

-114 AVAIIVQASED
+114 ADTILIQAAEE
-125 KELMEQKHIDSIAKI
+125 KKLIEQQRQDSMAKIENEAKSKLLEIKQNDSIAKV
-140 EAKEEQKKQ
+140 KEEQKIERIAQ
-149 RILQAKKDSIAQ
+149 RKKDSINQ
-161 AIKEQNKV
+161 AIKEQNRI
-169 LADKRSNDSIAN
+169 LAEKQKNDSIT
-181 VRDAAEKQ
+181 
-189 LAIQRR
+189 
-195 NDSIAKA
+195 
-202 EEEQKRQ
+202 
-209 RVARIKKDSI
+209 
-219 ARAIKEQNKVLA
+219 
-231 KQRSNDSIAKA
+231 KA
-242 EDEAQK
+242 EDAAKK
-248 QLANERRNDSI
+248 QLKIQKRNDSI

-269 LEQLKKRNDSVVKV
+269 LEQLKKRNDSVVKI

-308 DLEELRKRND
+308 DLKELRKRND
-318 SVAKVKEQQ
+318 SVAKGKEQQ

-336 DSLTKEK
+336 DSLTQIK

-353 KKRNYSVA
+353 KKRNYSIA

-384 EQSIRII
+384 EQSNRII

-399 VKVRELET
+399 IKVRELET

-431 VALRNRTALAKET
+431 EALRNRTAIAKEA
-444 NTSISNSKEEENK
+444 NTSNSKEEENK

-508 TDVFFNLSED
+508 TNVFFNLSED

>member
-1 MVKHIYPLI
+1 MVKHIYPLLI
-10 LFLSFAINL
+10 LFSFTLNL
-19 FAQEANIST
+19 ISQEAKIST

-35 LYQASTKTSQ
+35 LYQTSTKASQ
-45 AIAEFK
+45 TIAEFK
-51 ENGKCI
+51 ENEKCI
-57 VTSYL
+57 VTGYL

-77 VKDQYLFVNE
+77 VKDQDLFVNE

-101 VKAIQERK
+101 DKAIQERK

-114 AVAIIVQASED
+114 ADTILIQAAEE
-125 KELMEQKHIDSIAKI
+125 KKLIEQQRIDSMAKIENEAKSKLLEIKQNDSIAKV
-140 EAKEEQKKQ
+140 KEEQKIERIAQ
-149 RILQAKKDSIAQ
+149 RKKDSINQ
-161 AIKEQNKV
+161 AIKEQNRI
-169 LADKRSNDSIAN
+169 LAEKQKNDSIT
-181 VRDAAEKQ
+181 
-189 LAIQRR
+189 
-195 NDSIAKA
+195 
-202 EEEQKRQ
+202 
-209 RVARIKKDSI
+209 
-219 ARAIKEQNKVLA
+219 
-231 KQRSNDSIAKA
+231 KA
-242 EDEAQK
+242 EDAAKK
-248 QLANERRNDSI
+248 QLKIQKRNDSI

-308 DLEELRKRND
+308 VLKELRKRND
-318 SVAKVKEQQ
+318 SVAKGKEQQ

-336 DSLTKEK
+336 DSLTQVK

-353 KKRNYSVA
+353 KKRNYSIA

-384 EQSIRII
+384 EQSNRII

-399 VKVRELET
+399 IKVRELET

-431 VALRNRTALAKET
+431 EALRNRTTIAKEA
-444 NTSISNSKEEENK
+444 NTSNSKEEENK

-549 IECGELFLFKA
+549 IECDELFLFKA

>member
-1 MVKHIYPLI
+1 MVKHIYPLLI
-10 LFLSFAINL
+10 LFSFTLNL
-19 FAQEANIST
+19 ISQEAKIST

-35 LYQASTKTSQ
+35 LYQTSTKASQ
-45 AIAEFK
+45 TIAEFK
-51 ENGKCI
+51 ENEKCI
-57 VTSYL
+57 VTGYL

-77 VKDQYLFVNE
+77 VKDQDLFVNE

-101 VKAIQERK
+101 DKAIQERK

-114 AVAIIVQASED
+114 ADTILIQAAEE
-125 KELMEQKHIDSIAKI
+125 KKLIEQQRIDSMAKIENEAKSKLLEIKQNDSIAKV
-140 EAKEEQKKQ
+140 KEEQKIERIAQ
-149 RILQAKKDSIAQ
+149 RKKDSINQ
-161 AIKEQNKV
+161 AIKEQNRI
-169 LADKRSNDSIAN
+169 LAEKQKNDSIT
-181 VRDAAEKQ
+181 
-189 LAIQRR
+189 
-195 NDSIAKA
+195 
-202 EEEQKRQ
+202 
-209 RVARIKKDSI
+209 
-219 ARAIKEQNKVLA
+219 
-231 KQRSNDSIAKA
+231 KA
-242 EDEAQK
+242 EDAAKK
-248 QLANERRNDSI
+248 QLKIQKRNDSI

-308 DLEELRKRND
+308 DLKELRKRND

-336 DSLTKEK
+336 DSLTQVK

-353 KKRNYSVA
+353 KKRNYSIA

-384 EQSIRII
+384 EQSNRII

-399 VKVRELET
+399 IKVRELET

-431 VALRNRTALAKET
+431 EALRNRTAIAKEA
-444 NTSISNSKEEENK
+444 NTSNSKEEENK

-508 TDVFFNLSED
+508 TNVFFNLSED

>member
-1 MVKHIYPLI
+1 MVKHIYPLLI
-10 LFLSFAINL
+10 LFSFTLNL
-19 FAQEANIST
+19 ISQEAKIST

-35 LYQASTKTSQ
+35 LYQTSTKASQ
-45 AIAEFK
+45 TIAEFK
-51 ENGKCI
+51 ENEKCI
-57 VTSYL
+57 VTGYL

-77 VKDQYLFVNE
+77 VKDQDLFVNE

-101 VKAIQERK
+101 DKAIQERK

-114 AVAIIVQASED
+114 ADTILIQAAEE
-125 KELMEQKHIDSIAKI
+125 KKLIEQQRIDSMAKIENEAKSKLLEIKQNDSIAKV
-140 EAKEEQKKQ
+140 KEEQKIERIAQ
-149 RILQAKKDSIAQ
+149 RKKDSINQ
-161 AIKEQNKV
+161 AIKEQNRI
-169 LADKRSNDSIAN
+169 LAEKQKNDSIT
-181 VRDAAEKQ
+181 
-189 LAIQRR
+189 
-195 NDSIAKA
+195 
-202 EEEQKRQ
+202 
-209 RVARIKKDSI
+209 
-219 ARAIKEQNKVLA
+219 
-231 KQRSNDSIAKA
+231 KA
-242 EDEAQK
+242 EDAAKK
-248 QLANERRNDSI
+248 QLKIQKRNDSI

-308 DLEELRKRND
+308 VLKELRKRND
-318 SVAKVKEQQ
+318 SVAKGKEQQ

-336 DSLTKEK
+336 DSLTQVK

-353 KKRNYSVA
+353 KKRNYSIA

-384 EQSIRII
+384 EQSNRII

-399 VKVRELET
+399 IKVRELET

-431 VALRNRTALAKET
+431 EALRNRTAIAKEA
-444 NTSISNSKEEENK
+444 NTSNSKEEENK

-518 LGCATYLPNQRSSVK
+518 LGCATYLPNQRSSIK

>member
-1 MVKHIYPLI
+1 MAKHIYPLLI
-10 LFLSFAINL
+10 FFSFTLNL
-19 FAQEANIST
+19 ISQEAKIST

-35 LYQASTKTSQ
+35 LYQTSTKASQ
-45 AIAEFK
+45 TIAEFK
-51 ENGKCI
+51 ENEKCI
-57 VTSYL
+57 VTGYL

-77 VKDQYLFVNE
+77 VKDQDLFVNE
-87 QMMDLYFDHEEKER
+87 QMIDLYFDHEEKER
-101 VKAIQERK
+101 DKAIQERK

-114 AVAIIVQASED
+114 ADTILIQAAEE
-125 KELMEQKHIDSIAKI
+125 KKLIEQQRIDSMAKIENEAKSKLLEIKQNDSIAKV
-140 EAKEEQKKQ
+140 KEEQKIERIAQ
-149 RILQAKKDSIAQ
+149 RKKDSINQ
-161 AIKEQNKV
+161 AIKEQNRI
-169 LADKRSNDSIAN
+169 LAEKQKNDSIT
-181 VRDAAEKQ
+181 
-189 LAIQRR
+189 
-195 NDSIAKA
+195 
-202 EEEQKRQ
+202 
-209 RVARIKKDSI
+209 
-219 ARAIKEQNKVLA
+219 
-231 KQRSNDSIAKA
+231 KA
-242 EDEAQK
+242 EDAAKK
-248 QLANERRNDSI
+248 QLKIQKRNDSI

-269 LEQLKKRNDSVVKV
+269 LEQLKKRNDSVVNI

-288 IEAERK
+288 TEAERK

-308 DLEELRKRND
+308 DLKELRKRND
-318 SVAKVKEQQ
+318 SVAKGKEQQ

-336 DSLTKEK
+336 DSLTQVK

-353 KKRNYSVA
+353 KKRNYSIA

-384 EQSIRII
+384 EQSNRII

-399 VKVRELET
+399 IKVRELET

-418 SIARIIE
+418 SIAKIIE

-431 VALRNRTALAKET
+431 EALRNRTAIAKEA
-444 NTSISNSKEEENK
+444 NTSNSKEEENK

-508 TDVFFNLSED
+508 TNIFFNLSED

-560 RLSSININILKKS
+560 RLSSININILKKA

>member
-1 MVKHIYPLI
+1 MAKHIYPLLI
-10 LFLSFAINL
+10 FFSFTLNL
-19 FAQEANIST
+19 ISQEAKIST

-35 LYQASTKTSQ
+35 LYQTSTKASQ
-45 AIAEFK
+45 TIAEFK
-51 ENGKCI
+51 ENEKCI
-57 VTSYL
+57 VTGYL

-77 VKDQYLFVNE
+77 VKDQDLFVNE
-87 QMMDLYFDHEEKER
+87 QMMNLYFDHEEKER
-101 VKAIQERK
+101 DKAIQERK

-114 AVAIIVQASED
+114 ADTILIQAAEE
-125 KELMEQKHIDSIAKI
+125 KKLIEQQRIDSMAKIENEAKSKLLEIKQNDSIAKV
-140 EAKEEQKKQ
+140 KEEQKIERIAQ
-149 RILQAKKDSIAQ
+149 RKKDSINQ
-161 AIKEQNKV
+161 AIKEQNRI
-169 LADKRSNDSIAN
+169 LAEKQKNDSIT
-181 VRDAAEKQ
+181 
-189 LAIQRR
+189 
-195 NDSIAKA
+195 
-202 EEEQKRQ
+202 
-209 RVARIKKDSI
+209 
-219 ARAIKEQNKVLA
+219 
-231 KQRSNDSIAKA
+231 KA
-242 EDEAQK
+242 EDAAKK
-248 QLANERRNDSI
+248 QLKIQKRNDSI

-308 DLEELRKRND
+308 VLKELRKRND
-318 SVAKVKEQQ
+318 SVAKGKEQQ

-336 DSLTKEK
+336 DSLTQVK

-353 KKRNYSVA
+353 KKRNYSIA

-384 EQSIRII
+384 EQSNRII

-399 VKVRELET
+399 IKVRELET

-431 VALRNRTALAKET
+431 EALRNRTTIAKEA
-444 NTSISNSKEEENK
+444 NTSNSKEEENK

-508 TDVFFNLSED
+508 TNVFFNLSED
-518 LGCATYLPNQRSSVK
+518 LGCATYLPNQRSSIK

>member
-1 MVKHIYPLI
+1 MVKHIYPLLI
-10 LFLSFAINL
+10 LFSFTLNL
-19 FAQEANIST
+19 ISQEAKIST

-35 LYQASTKTSQ
+35 LYQTSTKASQ
-45 AIAEFK
+45 TIAEFK
-51 ENGKCI
+51 ENEKCI
-57 VTSYL
+57 VTGYL

-77 VKDQYLFVNE
+77 VKDQDLFVNE

-101 VKAIQERK
+101 DKAIQERK

-114 AVAIIVQASED
+114 ADTILIQAAEE
-125 KELMEQKHIDSIAKI
+125 KKLIEQQRIDSMAKIENEAKSKLLEIKQNDSIAKV
-140 EAKEEQKKQ
+140 KEEQKIERIAQ
-149 RILQAKKDSIAQ
+149 RKKDSINQ
-161 AIKEQNKV
+161 AIKEQNRI
-169 LADKRSNDSIAN
+169 LAEKQKNDSIT
-181 VRDAAEKQ
+181 
-189 LAIQRR
+189 
-195 NDSIAKA
+195 
-202 EEEQKRQ
+202 
-209 RVARIKKDSI
+209 
-219 ARAIKEQNKVLA
+219 
-231 KQRSNDSIAKA
+231 KA
-242 EDEAQK
+242 EDAAKK
-248 QLANERRNDSI
+248 QLKIQKRNDSI

-308 DLEELRKRND
+308 VLKELRKRND
-318 SVAKVKEQQ
+318 SVAKGKEQQ

-336 DSLTKEK
+336 DSLTQVK

-353 KKRNYSVA
+353 KKRNYSIA

-367 KALEEKRK
+367 KALKEKRK

-384 EQSIRII
+384 EQSNRII

-399 VKVRELET
+399 IKVRELET

-412 LRRQND
+412 LSRQND

-431 VALRNRTALAKET
+431 EALRNRTAIAKEA
-444 NTSISNSKEEENK
+444 NTSNSKEEENK

-508 TDVFFNLSED
+508 TNVFFNLSED

>member
-1 MVKHIYPLI
+1 MVKHIYPLLI
-10 LFLSFAINL
+10 LFSFTLNL
-19 FAQEANIST
+19 ISQEAKIST

-35 LYQASTKTSQ
+35 LYQTSTKASQ
-45 AIAEFK
+45 TIAEFK
-51 ENGKCI
+51 ENEKCI
-57 VTSYL
+57 VTGYL

-77 VKDQYLFVNE
+77 VKDQDLFVNE

-101 VKAIQERK
+101 DKAIQERK

-114 AVAIIVQASED
+114 ADTILIQAAEE
-125 KELMEQKHIDSIAKI
+125 KKLIEQQRIDSMAKIENEAKSKLLEIKQNDSIAKV
-140 EAKEEQKKQ
+140 KEEQKIERIAQ
-149 RILQAKKDSIAQ
+149 RKKDSINQ
-161 AIKEQNKV
+161 AIKEQNRI
-169 LADKRSNDSIAN
+169 LAEKQKNDSIT
-181 VRDAAEKQ
+181 
-189 LAIQRR
+189 
-195 NDSIAKA
+195 
-202 EEEQKRQ
+202 
-209 RVARIKKDSI
+209 
-219 ARAIKEQNKVLA
+219 
-231 KQRSNDSIAKA
+231 KA
-242 EDEAQK
+242 EDAAKK
-248 QLANERRNDSI
+248 QLKIQKRNDSI

-308 DLEELRKRND
+308 VLKELRKRND
-318 SVAKVKEQQ
+318 SVAKGKEQQ

-336 DSLTKEK
+336 DSLTQVK

-353 KKRNYSVA
+353 KKRNYSIA

-384 EQSIRII
+384 EQSNRII

-399 VKVRELET
+399 IKVRELET

-431 VALRNRTALAKET
+431 EALRNRTTIAKEA
-444 NTSISNSKEEENK
+444 NTSNSKEEENK

-508 TDVFFNLSED
+508 TNVFFNLSED
-518 LGCATYLPNQRSSVK
+518 LGCATYLPNQRSSIK

>member
-1 MVKHIYPLI
+1 MAKHIYPLLI
-10 LFLSFAINL
+10 FFSFTLNL
-19 FAQEANIST
+19 ISQEAKIST

-35 LYQASTKTSQ
+35 LYQTSTKASQ
-45 AIAEFK
+45 TIAEFK
-51 ENGKCI
+51 ENEKCI
-57 VTSYL
+57 VTGYL
-62 GNYTYKIKYKDLVGF
+62 GNYTYKINYKDLVGF
-77 VKDQYLFVNE
+77 VKDQDLFVNE
-87 QMMDLYFDHEEKER
+87 QMMNLYFDHEEKER
-101 VKAIQERK
+101 DKAIQERK

-114 AVAIIVQASED
+114 ADTILIQAAEE
-125 KELMEQKHIDSIAKI
+125 KKLIEQQRIDSMAKIENEAKSKLLEIKQNDSIAKV
-140 EAKEEQKKQ
+140 KEEQKIERIAQ
-149 RILQAKKDSIAQ
+149 RKKDSINQ
-161 AIKEQNKV
+161 AIKEQNRI
-169 LADKRSNDSIAN
+169 LAEKQKNDSIT
-181 VRDAAEKQ
+181 
-189 LAIQRR
+189 
-195 NDSIAKA
+195 
-202 EEEQKRQ
+202 
-209 RVARIKKDSI
+209 
-219 ARAIKEQNKVLA
+219 
-231 KQRSNDSIAKA
+231 KA
-242 EDEAQK
+242 EDAAKK
-248 QLANERRNDSI
+248 QLKIQKRNDSI

-308 DLEELRKRND
+308 DLKELRKRND
-318 SVAKVKEQQ
+318 SVAKGKEQQ

-336 DSLTKEK
+336 DSLTQVK

-353 KKRNYSVA
+353 KKRNYSIA

-384 EQSIRII
+384 EQSNRII

-399 VKVRELET
+399 IKVRELET

-431 VALRNRTALAKET
+431 EALRNRTTIAKEA
-444 NTSISNSKEEENK
+444 NTSNSKEEENK

-508 TDVFFNLSED
+508 TNVFFNLSED
-518 LGCATYLPNQRSSVK
+518 LGCATYLPNQRSSIK

>member
-1 MVKHIYPLI
+1 MVKHIYPLLI
-10 LFLSFAINL
+10 FFSFTLNL
-19 FAQEANIST
+19 ISQEAKIST

-35 LYQASTKTSQ
+35 LYQTSTKASQ
-45 AIAEFK
+45 TIAEFK
-51 ENGKCI
+51 ENEKCI
-57 VTSYL
+57 VTGYL

-77 VKDQYLFVNE
+77 VKDQDLFVNE

-101 VKAIQERK
+101 DKAIQERK

-114 AVAIIVQASED
+114 ADTILIQAAEE
-125 KELMEQKHIDSIAKI
+125 KKLIEQQRIDSMAKIENEAKSKLLEIKQNDSIAKV
-140 EAKEEQKKQ
+140 KEEQKIERIAQ
-149 RILQAKKDSIAQ
+149 RKKDSINQ
-161 AIKEQNKV
+161 AIKEQNRI
-169 LADKRSNDSIAN
+169 LAEKQKNDSIT
-181 VRDAAEKQ
+181 
-189 LAIQRR
+189 
-195 NDSIAKA
+195 
-202 EEEQKRQ
+202 
-209 RVARIKKDSI
+209 
-219 ARAIKEQNKVLA
+219 
-231 KQRSNDSIAKA
+231 KA
-242 EDEAQK
+242 EDAAKK
-248 QLANERRNDSI
+248 QLKIQKRNDSI

-269 LEQLKKRNDSVVKV
+269 LEQLKKRNDSVVNI

-288 IEAERK
+288 TEAERK

-308 DLEELRKRND
+308 DLKELRKRND
-318 SVAKVKEQQ
+318 SVAKGKEQQ
-327 KTEAKRKKN
+327 RTEAKRKKN
-336 DSLTKEK
+336 DSLTQVK

-353 KKRNYSVA
+353 KKRNYSIA

-384 EQSIRII
+384 EQSNRII

-399 VKVRELET
+399 IKVRELET

-412 LRRQND
+412 LSRQND

-431 VALRNRTALAKET
+431 EALRNRTAIAKEA
-444 NTSISNSKEEENK
+444 NTSNSKEEENK

-508 TDVFFNLSED
+508 TNVFFNLSED

>member
-1 MVKHIYPLI
+1 MVKHIYPLLI
-10 LFLSFAINL
+10 FFSFTLNL
-19 FAQEANIST
+19 ISQEAKIST

-35 LYQASTKTSQ
+35 LYQTSTKASQ
-45 AIAEFK
+45 TIAEFK
-51 ENGKCI
+51 ENEKCI
-57 VTSYL
+57 VTGYL

-77 VKDQYLFVNE
+77 VKDQDLFVNE

-101 VKAIQERK
+101 DKAIQERK

-114 AVAIIVQASED
+114 ADTILIQAAEE
-125 KELMEQKHIDSIAKI
+125 KKLIEQQRIDSMAKIENEAKSKLLEIKQNDSIAKV
-140 EAKEEQKKQ
+140 KEEQKIERIAQ
-149 RILQAKKDSIAQ
+149 RKKDSINQ
-161 AIKEQNKV
+161 AIKEQNRI
-169 LADKRSNDSIAN
+169 LAEKQKNDSIT
-181 VRDAAEKQ
+181 
-189 LAIQRR
+189 
-195 NDSIAKA
+195 
-202 EEEQKRQ
+202 
-209 RVARIKKDSI
+209 
-219 ARAIKEQNKVLA
+219 
-231 KQRSNDSIAKA
+231 KA
-242 EDEAQK
+242 EDAAKK
-248 QLANERRNDSI
+248 QLKIQKRNDSI

-308 DLEELRKRND
+308 DLKELRKRND
-318 SVAKVKEQQ
+318 SVAKGKEQQ

-336 DSLTKEK
+336 DSLTQVK

-353 KKRNYSVA
+353 KKRNYSIA

-384 EQSIRII
+384 EQSNRII

-399 VKVRELET
+399 IKVRELET

-431 VALRNRTALAKET
+431 EALRNRTAIAKEA
-444 NTSISNSKEEENK
+444 NTSNSKEEENK

-468 DSCHY
+468 ASCHY

>member
-1 MVKHIYPLI
+1 MVKHIYPLLI
-10 LFLSFAINL
+10 FFSFTLNL
-19 FAQEANIST
+19 ISQEAKIST

-35 LYQASTKTSQ
+35 LYQTSTKASQ
-45 AIAEFK
+45 TIAEFK
-51 ENGKCI
+51 ENEKCI
-57 VTSYL
+57 VTGYL

-77 VKDQYLFVNE
+77 VKDQDLFVNE
-87 QMMDLYFDHEEKER
+87 QMMNLYFDHEEKER
-101 VKAIQERK
+101 DKAIQERK

-114 AVAIIVQASED
+114 ADTILIQAAEE
-125 KELMEQKHIDSIAKI
+125 KKLIEQQRIDSMAKIENEAKSKLLEIKQNDSIAKV
-140 EAKEEQKKQ
+140 KEEQKIERIAQ
-149 RILQAKKDSIAQ
+149 RKKDSINQ
-161 AIKEQNKV
+161 AIKEQNRI
-169 LADKRSNDSIAN
+169 LAEKQKNDSIN
-181 VRDAAEKQ
+181 
-189 LAIQRR
+189 
-195 NDSIAKA
+195 
-202 EEEQKRQ
+202 
-209 RVARIKKDSI
+209 
-219 ARAIKEQNKVLA
+219 
-231 KQRSNDSIAKA
+231 KA
-242 EDEAQK
+242 EDAAKK
-248 QLANERRNDSI
+248 QLKIQKRNDSI

-269 LEQLKKRNDSVVKV
+269 LEQLKKRNDSVVKI

-308 DLEELRKRND
+308 DLKELRKRND
-318 SVAKVKEQQ
+318 SVAKGKEQQ

-336 DSLTKEK
+336 DSLTQVK

-353 KKRNYSVA
+353 KKRNYSIA

-384 EQSIRII
+384 EQSNRII

-399 VKVRELET
+399 IKVRELET

-431 VALRNRTALAKET
+431 EALRNRTAIAKEA
-444 NTSISNSKEEENK
+444 NTSNSKEEENK

>member
-1 MVKHIYPLI
+1 MAKHIYPLLI
-10 LFLSFAINL
+10 FFSFTLNL
-19 FAQEANIST
+19 ISQEAKIST

-35 LYQASTKTSQ
+35 LYQTSTKASQ
-45 AIAEFK
+45 TIAEFK
-51 ENGKCI
+51 ENEKCI
-57 VTSYL
+57 VTGYL

-77 VKDQYLFVNE
+77 VKDQDLFVNE

-101 VKAIQERK
+101 DKAIQERK

-114 AVAIIVQASED
+114 ADTILIQAAEE
-125 KELMEQKHIDSIAKI
+125 KKLIEQQRIDSMAKIENEAKSKLLEIKQNDSIAKV
-140 EAKEEQKKQ
+140 KEEQKIERIAQ
-149 RILQAKKDSIAQ
+149 RKKDSINQ
-161 AIKEQNKV
+161 AIKEQNRI
-169 LADKRSNDSIAN
+169 LAEKQKNDSIT
-181 VRDAAEKQ
+181 
-189 LAIQRR
+189 
-195 NDSIAKA
+195 
-202 EEEQKRQ
+202 
-209 RVARIKKDSI
+209 
-219 ARAIKEQNKVLA
+219 
-231 KQRSNDSIAKA
+231 KA
-242 EDEAQK
+242 EDAAKK
-248 QLANERRNDSI
+248 QLKIQKRNDSI

-269 LEQLKKRNDSVVKV
+269 LEQLKKRNDSVVKI

-308 DLEELRKRND
+308 NLKELRKRND
-318 SVAKVKEQQ
+318 SVAKGKEQQ

-336 DSLTKEK
+336 DSLTQVK

-353 KKRNYSVA
+353 KKRNYSIA

-384 EQSIRII
+384 EQSNRII

-399 VKVRELET
+399 IKVRELET

-412 LRRQND
+412 LSRQND

-431 VALRNRTALAKET
+431 EALRNRTTIAKEA
-444 NTSISNSKEEENK
+444 NTSNSKEEENK

-508 TDVFFNLSED
+508 TNVFFNLSED

>member
-1 MVKHIYPLI
+1 MVKHIYPLLI
-10 LFLSFAINL
+10 LFSFTLNL
-19 FAQEANIST
+19 ISQEAKIST

-35 LYQASTKTSQ
+35 LYQTSTKASQ
-45 AIAEFK
+45 TIAEFK
-51 ENGKCI
+51 ENEKCI
-57 VTSYL
+57 VTGYL

-77 VKDQYLFVNE
+77 VKDQDLFVNE

-101 VKAIQERK
+101 DKAIQERK

-114 AVAIIVQASED
+114 ADTILIQAAEE
-125 KELMEQKHIDSIAKI
+125 KKLIEQQRIDSMAKIENEAKSKLLEIKQNDSIAKV
-140 EAKEEQKKQ
+140 KEEQKIERIAQ
-149 RILQAKKDSIAQ
+149 RKKDSINQ
-161 AIKEQNKV
+161 AIKEQNRI
-169 LADKRSNDSIAN
+169 LAEKQKNDSIT
-181 VRDAAEKQ
+181 
-189 LAIQRR
+189 
-195 NDSIAKA
+195 
-202 EEEQKRQ
+202 
-209 RVARIKKDSI
+209 
-219 ARAIKEQNKVLA
+219 
-231 KQRSNDSIAKA
+231 KA
-242 EDEAQK
+242 EDAAKK
-248 QLANERRNDSI
+248 QLKIQKRNDSI

-308 DLEELRKRND
+308 VLKELRKRND
-318 SVAKVKEQQ
+318 SVAKGKEQQ

-336 DSLTKEK
+336 DSLTQVK

-353 KKRNYSVA
+353 KKRNYSIA

-367 KALEEKRK
+367 KALKEKRK

-384 EQSIRII
+384 EQSNRII

-399 VKVRELET
+399 IKVRELET

-431 VALRNRTALAKET
+431 EALRNRTAIAKEA
-444 NTSISNSKEEENK
+444 NTSNSKEEENK

-508 TDVFFNLSED
+508 TNVFFNLSED

>member
-1 MVKHIYPLI
+1 MVKHIYPLLI
-10 LFLSFAINL
+10 FFSFTLNL
-19 FAQEANIST
+19 ISQEAKIST

-35 LYQASTKTSQ
+35 LYQTSTKASQ
-45 AIAEFK
+45 TIAEFK
-51 ENGKCI
+51 ENEKCI
-57 VTSYL
+57 VTGYL

-77 VKDQYLFVNE
+77 VKDQDLFVNE
-87 QMMDLYFDHEEKER
+87 QMMNLYFDHEEKER
-101 VKAIQERK
+101 DKAIQERK

-114 AVAIIVQASED
+114 ADTILIQAAEE
-125 KELMEQKHIDSIAKI
+125 KKLIEQQRIDSMAKIENEAKSKLLEIKQNDSIAKV
-140 EAKEEQKKQ
+140 KEEQKIERIAQ
-149 RILQAKKDSIAQ
+149 RKKDSINQ
-161 AIKEQNKV
+161 AIKEQNRI
-169 LADKRSNDSIAN
+169 LAEKQKNDSIN
-181 VRDAAEKQ
+181 
-189 LAIQRR
+189 
-195 NDSIAKA
+195 
-202 EEEQKRQ
+202 
-209 RVARIKKDSI
+209 
-219 ARAIKEQNKVLA
+219 
-231 KQRSNDSIAKA
+231 KA
-242 EDEAQK
+242 EDAAKK
-248 QLANERRNDSI
+248 QLKIQKRNDSI

-269 LEQLKKRNDSVVKV
+269 LEQLKKRNDSVVKI

-308 DLEELRKRND
+308 DLKELRKRND
-318 SVAKVKEQQ
+318 SVAKGKEQQ

-336 DSLTKEK
+336 DSLTQVK

-353 KKRNYSVA
+353 KKRNYSIA

-367 KALEEKRK
+367 KALKEKRK

-384 EQSIRII
+384 EQSNRII

-399 VKVRELET
+399 IKVRELET

-431 VALRNRTALAKET
+431 EALRNRTAIAKEA
-444 NTSISNSKEEENK
+444 NNSNSKEEENK

-508 TDVFFNLSED
+508 TNVFFNLSED

>member
-1 MVKHIYPLI
+1 MVKHIYPLLI
-10 LFLSFAINL
+10 FFSFTLNL
-19 FAQEANIST
+19 ISQEAKIST

-35 LYQASTKTSQ
+35 LYQTSTKASQ
-45 AIAEFK
+45 TIAEFK
-51 ENGKCI
+51 ENEKCI
-57 VTSYL
+57 VTGYL

-77 VKDQYLFVNE
+77 VKDQDLFVNE

-101 VKAIQERK
+101 DKAIQERK

-114 AVAIIVQASED
+114 ADTILIQAAEE
-125 KELMEQKHIDSIAKI
+125 KKLIEQQRQDSMAKIENEAKSKLLEIKQNDSIAKV
-140 EAKEEQKKQ
+140 KEEQKIERIAQ
-149 RILQAKKDSIAQ
+149 RKKDSINQ
-161 AIKEQNKV
+161 AIKEQNRI
-169 LADKRSNDSIAN
+169 LAEKQKNDSIT
-181 VRDAAEKQ
+181 
-189 LAIQRR
+189 
-195 NDSIAKA
+195 
-202 EEEQKRQ
+202 
-209 RVARIKKDSI
+209 
-219 ARAIKEQNKVLA
+219 
-231 KQRSNDSIAKA
+231 KA
-242 EDEAQK
+242 EDAAKK
-248 QLANERRNDSI
+248 QLKIQKRNDSI

-308 DLEELRKRND
+308 DLKELRKRND
-318 SVAKVKEQQ
+318 SVAKGKEQQ

-336 DSLTKEK
+336 DSLTQVK

-353 KKRNYSVA
+353 KKRNYSIA

-384 EQSIRII
+384 EQSNRII

-399 VKVRELET
+399 IKVRELET

-431 VALRNRTALAKET
+431 EALRNRTAIAKEA
-444 NTSISNSKEEENK
+444 NTSNSKEEENK

-508 TDVFFNLSED
+508 TNVFFNLSED

>member
-1 MVKHIYPLI
+1 MVKHIYPLLI
-10 LFLSFAINL
+10 LFSFTLNL
-19 FAQEANIST
+19 ISQEAKIST

-35 LYQASTKTSQ
+35 LYQTSTKASQ
-45 AIAEFK
+45 TIAEFK
-51 ENGKCI
+51 ENEKCI
-57 VTSYL
+57 VTGYL

-77 VKDQYLFVNE
+77 VKDQDLFVNE

-101 VKAIQERK
+101 DKAIQERK

-114 AVAIIVQASED
+114 ADTILIQAAEE
-125 KELMEQKHIDSIAKI
+125 KKLIEQQRIDSMAKIENEAKSKLLEIKQNDSIAKV
-140 EAKEEQKKQ
+140 KEEQKIERIAQ
-149 RILQAKKDSIAQ
+149 RKKDSINQ
-161 AIKEQNKV
+161 AIKEQNRI
-169 LADKRSNDSIAN
+169 LAEKQKNDSIT
-181 VRDAAEKQ
+181 
-189 LAIQRR
+189 
-195 NDSIAKA
+195 
-202 EEEQKRQ
+202 
-209 RVARIKKDSI
+209 
-219 ARAIKEQNKVLA
+219 
-231 KQRSNDSIAKA
+231 KA
-242 EDEAQK
+242 EDAAKK
-248 QLANERRNDSI
+248 QLKIQKRNDSI

-308 DLEELRKRND
+308 VLKELRKRND
-318 SVAKVKEQQ
+318 SVAKGKEQQ

-336 DSLTKEK
+336 DSLTQVK

-353 KKRNYSVA
+353 KKRNYSIA
-361 KAKAQE
+361 KAKARE

-384 EQSIRII
+384 EQSNRII

-399 VKVRELET
+399 IKVRELET

-431 VALRNRTALAKET
+431 EALRNRTAIAKEA
-444 NTSISNSKEEENK
+444 NTSNSKEEENK

-508 TDVFFNLSED
+508 TNVFFNLSED

>member
-1 MVKHIYPLI
+1 MVKHIYPLLI
-10 LFLSFAINL
+10 FFSFTLNL
-19 FAQEANIST
+19 ISQEAKIST

-35 LYQASTKTSQ
+35 LYQTSTKASQ
-45 AIAEFK
+45 TIAEFK
-51 ENGKCI
+51 ENEKCI
-57 VTSYL
+57 VTGYL

-77 VKDQYLFVNE
+77 VKDQDLFVNE

-101 VKAIQERK
+101 DKAIQERK

-114 AVAIIVQASED
+114 ADTILIQAAEE
-125 KELMEQKHIDSIAKI
+125 KKLIEQQRQDSMAKIENEAKSKLLEIKQNDSIAKV
-140 EAKEEQKKQ
+140 KEEQKIERIAQ
-149 RILQAKKDSIAQ
+149 RKKDSINQ
-161 AIKEQNKV
+161 AIKEQNRI
-169 LADKRSNDSIAN
+169 LAEKQKNDSIT
-181 VRDAAEKQ
+181 
-189 LAIQRR
+189 
-195 NDSIAKA
+195 
-202 EEEQKRQ
+202 
-209 RVARIKKDSI
+209 
-219 ARAIKEQNKVLA
+219 
-231 KQRSNDSIAKA
+231 KA
-242 EDEAQK
+242 EDAAKK
-248 QLANERRNDSI
+248 QLKIQKRNDSI

-308 DLEELRKRND
+308 DLKELRKRND
-318 SVAKVKEQQ
+318 SVAKGKEQQ
-327 KTEAKRKKN
+327 RTEAKRKKN
-336 DSLTKEK
+336 DSLTQVK

-353 KKRNYSVA
+353 KKRNYSIA

-367 KALEEKRK
+367 KALKEKRK

-384 EQSIRII
+384 EQSNRII

-399 VKVRELET
+399 IKVRELET

-412 LRRQND
+412 LSRQND

-431 VALRNRTALAKET
+431 EALRNRTAIAKEA
-444 NTSISNSKEEENK
+444 NTSNSKEEENK